1 MTSISSSTPLVSVQ
15 DVTACIALMRC
26 IHKLQED
33 LQLGERK
40 PPIPDALKSLSHSV
54 MRFGVWLTT
63 RRDSQANLSAL
74 DQIPPLDVLMV
85 WHTYMLMPI
94 TYWIDSQQSLPILA
108 LLGGIPWENLVNIVV
123 QFRGVM
129 MINRIRSAQVHQCR
143 NSRFYSDIRSAS
155 YLGGINLPSIYPRYD
170 SGTSWHR
177 FWRSPIQCWPCQ
189 CSTLWDSLLCGWSN
203 TTSLDCG
210 SVQ

>member
-1 MTSISSSTPLVSVQ
+1 MTSISSPTPLVSVQ

-33 LQLGERK
+33 LQLGGRK
-40 PPIPDALKSLSHSV
+40 PPTPDALKSLSHAV
-54 MRFGVWLTT
+54 MRFGVWVAT

-94 TYWIDSQQSLPILA
+94 TYWIDSQQSLPTLGS
-108 LLGGIPWENLVNIVV
+108 LGGIPWENLVNIVV

-155 YLGGINLPSIYPRYD
+155 YLGGINLPSIYPGYD
-170 SGTSWHR
+170 SGTS
-177 FWRSPIQCWPCQ
+177 
-189 CSTLWDSLLCGWSN
+189 
-203 TTSLDCG
+203 
-210 SVQ
+210 